1 MREPTIA
8 RNYAEALFQLGENA
22 GQTNRYANL
31 MDAVAASIEG
41 EEKIRDVLESPRVSK
56 QQKQSIFSR
65 ALEGYAPA
73 QFIRFLVAV
82 IKRDR
87 QGILGAIAM
96 QYLALVDDKFNRVH
110 AAVTLAREPDP
121 MLREII
127 RRRLS
132 EIVGK
137 EVIPHFRQD
146 REIIGGLVV
155 RVGDRIMDG
164 SLRRKM
170 VTLRR
175 TLLNA

>member
-8 RNYAEALFQLGENA
+8 RNYAEALFQLGERA

-31 MDAVAASIEG
+31 MGAVAASIEE

-65 ALEGYAPA
+65 ALEGYAPV
-73 QFIRFLVAV
+73 QFIRFLEAV

-87 QGILGAIAM
+87 QGILGAIAK
-96 QYLALVDDKFNRVH
+96 QYLALVDDKFDRVH
-110 AAVTLAREPDP
+110 AAVTLARKPDQT
-121 MLREII
+121 LREII